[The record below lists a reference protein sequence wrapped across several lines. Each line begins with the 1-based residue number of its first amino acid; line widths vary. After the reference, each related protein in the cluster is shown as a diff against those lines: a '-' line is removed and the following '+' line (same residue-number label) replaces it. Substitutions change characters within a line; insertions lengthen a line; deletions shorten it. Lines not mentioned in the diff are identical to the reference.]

1 MLLNDLKI
9 KNLSST
15 GFAKKHRDG
24 GGLYLLVTKA
34 GGKLWQKAYRY
45 HGKQRTISFGPYPTV
60 SLKEARELREEVK
73 RELANGDDPAAL
85 KRERKRQA
93 EETQHSSFEV
103 VANEFIDKR
112 ILDGRKPPTV
122 SKYRWTLEA
131 TGAEFRKTPVAK
143 ITARSAHLAVE
154 VHTRKQ
160 TFDKA
165 RRTARFIIDVLNY
178 AVATGRVENN
188 VAVEIPKAIPTN
200 GPEHHPGIT
209 APDEVGQLIFD
220 CRRYSGQAVTRYG
233 LEMCALTFLRP
244 GELRFAR
251 WEEIDL
257 QNARW
262 ALPADRMKKKRPHVV
277 PLSRQALIL
286 IEKLKLLN
294 PESPWVFR
302 SAFKEVPLCENTL
315 NQALWRLGYKDRHTS
330 HGFRTTAST
339 ILNNAHFAPDWIEA
353 QLAHVEGNSVRA
365 AYNAADYLRDR
376 TEMMQWYADKLDA
389 LHDEY
394 CTKQSAPE
402 VAGHQ
407 A

>member
-1 MLLNDLKI
+1 MPLTDLRI
-9 KNLSST
+9 KNLPST
-15 GFAKKHRDG
+15 GSARKYSDG
-24 GGLYLLVTKA
+24 GGLYLLVTKTHS
-34 GGKLWQKAYRY
+34 KLWQMAYRY
-45 HGKQRTISFGPYPTV
+45 HGKQKTISFGRYPTI

-93 EETQHSSFEV
+93 EETHHSSFEV

-131 TGAEFRKTPVAK
+131 TGAEFRKTPVSK

-154 VHTRKQ
+154 VYIHQKLL
-160 TFDKA
+160 DKA
-165 RRTARFIIDVLNY
+165 ERTARFIIDVLSY
-178 AVATGRVENN
+178 AVATGRIENN
-188 VAVEIPKAIPTN
+188 VALGNTKAIPARRTK
-200 GPEHHPGIT
+200 HRAGIT
-209 APDEVGQLIFD
+209 DPDQIGKLIFD
-220 CRRYSGQAVTRYG
+220 CRHYTGQAVTRYA

-244 GELRFAR
+244 GELRFAT
-251 WEEIDL
+251 WDEIDL
-257 QNARW
+257 QK
-262 ALPADRMKKKRPHVV
+262 ALWSLSADRMKEERAHVV
-277 PLSRQALIL
+277 PLSRQAITLL
-286 IEKLKLLN
+286 GKLKLLN
-294 PESPWVFR
+294 PQSPLVFR
-302 SAFKEVPLCENTL
+302 SAQEEVPISENTM

-339 ILNNAHFAPDWIEA
+339 TLNNAGFNRDWIEA

-365 AYNAADYLRDR
+365 AYNAADYLPDR
-376 TEMMQWYADKLDA
+376 AEMMQWYADKLDA